1 MKLSDKKRL
10 QIVETAARLFAI
22 QGVEGT
28 SMDLVASEAQVS
40 KRTVYNHFSTKTD
53 LFQAVLAS
61 MFTKVDQGEQS
72 VFDPSMPLKAQLVTV
87 AQNEVSLLSSL
98 AYLDIAKVAF
108 MQMLQDPELAK
119 SLNGQSVGCLRF
131 FDDFLKAANDAGVV
145 RIDDIPL
152 AAKQFVYQLKSLVFY
167 PLLYGVAEIEELDCD
182 YIVEET
188 VKLFVARYAV

>member
-87 AQNEVSLLSSL
+87 AQNEVSLFSSL

-145 RIDDIPL
+145 QIDDIPL

-167 PLLYGVAEIEELDCD
+167 QLLYGVAEIEELDCD